1 MAAAAAVVVVFSI
14 FFIDFYDETLKRK
27 VELQILAEKK
37 EILFCY
43 LDKALGVS

>member
-27 VELQILAEKK
+27 VELQILAEKLSL
-37 EILFCY
+37 IASP
-43 LDKALGVS
+43 LDLRL